1 MTLSSPVH
9 SFWLGLRNMELE
21 SVGGEKESYTRYML
35 RGTQNRYSV
44 FFQPDG
50 GSRGTDIVVYAKACM
65 AVQTPGLTNVSAEA
79 EIPASGCNKAAL
91 ISVRRNVRVR
101 ECVFEREAELEGET
115 CDRKKSL
122 RAFGCSTAEDKAV

>member
-1 MTLSSPVH
+1 
-9 SFWLGLRNMELE
+9 MELE